1 MALTKDQILESNDLK
16 NIEVEVPEW
25 GGSVLVRTM
34 TGADRAA
41 FEESMV
47 DVQPDGT
54 RKANVSN
61 LRLKLV
67 ALTVVDDAGNRM
79 FGIDDIERLGLKS
92 SAAIERVFEAAQRI
106 NGMSADSKAQA
117 AKNSESV
124 QSGASTSV

>member
-92 SAAIERVFEAAQRI
+92 SAAIERVFEAAQGI
-106 NGMSADSKAQA
+106 NGMSAYSKAQA
-117 AKNSESV
+117 AKNSESA
-124 QSGASTSV
+124 QSGASTSD